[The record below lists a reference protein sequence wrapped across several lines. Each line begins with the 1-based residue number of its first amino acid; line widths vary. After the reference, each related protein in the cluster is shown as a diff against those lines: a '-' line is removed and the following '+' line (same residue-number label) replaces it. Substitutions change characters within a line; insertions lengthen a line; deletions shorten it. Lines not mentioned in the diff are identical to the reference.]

1 MKLSTQ
7 DFTPFPGLSGRR
19 RVEVKYALDLG
30 LWLLATPLAFA
41 LRLEQNLP
49 AYTDALA
56 LLLLI
61 GLPVKAAAV
70 YAMRLPWRSWYKV
83 GIRDLAELI
92 RGVVVV
98 TVIVTAFAFFFS
110 STVTIPRSILLIEA
124 MLAVLLLSAARMT
137 ARLVSETAR
146 KRTGAGGEDV
156 RQVLIVGAGEAG
168 TMIAREMLRHPESGL
183 RPIGFADDDP
193 GKQRKRFLG
202 LPVLGRLD
210 ALPEVLATYRVD
222 EVLIAMPSEAGN
234 VVRRVIELAR
244 HARVEYRIIPGV
256 YELLSG
262 RVSISQIREVD
273 LEDLLRREPVRLD
286 VRDIREYLTGKV
298 VLVTGAGGSIGS
310 ELVRQVARFR
320 PSRILLLERE
330 EGGLYQIHREC
341 VTERPEI
348 PVEPLLCDVRDRD
361 RLAYLFEMHRPQ
373 AVFHAAA
380 HKHVPLVE
388 GNPDE
393 AVLNNVGG
401 TYNLTELAL
410 EFGVERFVNIST
422 DKAVN
427 PTSVMGAT
435 KRVAEYVVERAA
447 RRAEPGQSFVS
458 VRFGNVLGSRGSVVP
473 LFKEQIR
480 AGGPVTITDPEM
492 VRYFMTIPEASQL
505 VLQAGSLGTNG
516 RVYVLDMGEPVKI
529 MDLARDLIQLS
540 GFEPEVDIAI
550 EFSGIRPGEKLFEE
564 LLTAEEGTD
573 SSRHEKI
580 FVARKRGFDDAE
592 LEDRL
597 DALFGAAYS
606 RNPDAI
612 LEALAAIIPIH
623 MLSLPARFGADV
635 NGQEAEDRAERVA
648 LEGVLIPHHAG
659 AEAALRDI

>member
-1 MKLSTQ
+1 MTALSNG
-7 DFTPFPGLSGRR
+7 PALFPGLEGRR
-19 RVEVKYALDLG
+19 RIWIKYGIDLG
-30 LWLLATPLAFA
+30 LWLSATPLAFA
-41 LRLEQNLP
+41 LRLEQNAL
-49 AYTDALA
+49 AYADA
-56 LLLLI
+56 LLLLLVI

-70 YAMRLPWRSWYKV
+70 YFLRLPWRSWYKV
-83 GIRDLAELI
+83 GIKDLAGLI
-92 RGVVVV
+92 QGIAVV
-98 TVIVTAFAFFFS
+98 TVVTTALGFFFAG
-110 STVTIPRSILLIEA
+110 TATIPRSIPLIEA
-124 MLAVLLLSAARMT
+124 MLALLLLSASRLG
-137 ARLVSETAR
+137 ARLASETNR
-146 KRTGAGGEDV
+146 KRAPAADDV

-168 TMIAREMLRHPESGL
+168 TMIAREMLRHPEARL

-202 LPVLGRLD
+202 LPVLGRVEE
-210 ALPEVLATYRVD
+210 LPEMLATYRVD
-222 EVLIAMPSEAGN
+222 EVLIAMPSENGN
-234 VVRRVIELAR
+234 VVRRVVELAR
-244 HARVEYRIIPGV
+244 HARVQHRIIPGV
-256 YELLSG
+256 FELLSG
-262 RVSISQIREVD
+262 RVSISEIREVN
-273 LEDLLRREPVRLD
+273 LEDLLRRAPVRLD
-286 VRDIREYLTGKV
+286 VGDIREYLSGKT

-310 ELVRQVARFR
+310 ELVRQVSRFKPR
-320 PSRILLLERE
+320 RILLLERE

-341 VTERPEI
+341 MTGRPEV

-361 RLAYLFEMHRPQ
+361 RLAYLFERYRPE

-401 TYNLTELAL
+401 TLNLTELAL
-410 EFGVERFVNIST
+410 EFGVGRFVNIST

-427 PTSVMGAT
+427 PTSIMGAT

-447 RRAEPGQSFVS
+447 RRAEPGQAFVS

-473 LFKEQIR
+473 LFREQIR
-480 AGGPVTITDPEM
+480 KGGPVTITDPEM

-516 RVYVLDMGEPVKI
+516 CVYVLDMGEPVKI
-529 MDLARDLIQLS
+529 VDLARDLIQLS

-550 EFSGIRPGEKLFEE
+550 EYSGIRPGEKLFEE

-580 FVARKRGFDDAE
+580 FVARKRGFDEAE
-592 LEDRL
+592 FEDRL
-597 DALFGAAYS
+597 DRLFDAAHS

-612 LEALAAIIPIH
+612 LRALDAVIPVH
-623 MLSLPARFGADV
+623 MLPVPSASGAIK
-635 NGQEAEDRAERVA
+635 NGRQTEATLV
-648 LEGVLIPHHAG
+648 V
-659 AEAALRDI
+659 